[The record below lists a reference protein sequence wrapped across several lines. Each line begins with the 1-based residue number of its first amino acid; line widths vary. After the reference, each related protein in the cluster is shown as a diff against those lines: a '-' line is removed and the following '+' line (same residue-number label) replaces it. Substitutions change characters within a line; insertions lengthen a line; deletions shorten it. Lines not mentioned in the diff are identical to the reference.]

1 MEKIFRNIERRG
13 FYRIFMSDLEF
24 NSYNWCHHLLKY
36 PIFDFM
42 DFPVTFQIFGHT
54 ILAHPVLETIGIFIG
69 MRYYF
74 YLKRKSKE
82 KLSFNISAAVL
93 IGATAGALLG
103 SKLIGNLEN
112 PYVFFNDFDFKR
124 FWTNNTIVGGL
135 AFGLIGVEWAK
146 KIVGHKEST
155 GDLIVFP
162 LILAMIIG
170 RIGCFL
176 TGIHEET
183 YGIPTDFIFGM
194 HLGDEYLRH
203 PVALYEITFLIVLWI
218 ILKTIQDKK
227 IYPSGFV
234 FQIFMLSYFSFRFML
249 DFIKPKI
256 EIIGNLGTI
265 QITCLCI
272 IFYYFLKLRKINSLT
287 SPENITS

>member
-1 MEKIFRNIERRG
+1 MHCCI
-13 FYRIFMSDLEF
+13 
-24 NSYNWCHHLLKY
+24 LKC

-42 DFPVTFQIFGHT
+42 DFPVTFQIFGKT
-54 ILAHPVLETIGIFIG
+54 ILAHPVFETVGIFIG
-69 MRYYF
+69 MRFYF

-82 KLSFNISAAVL
+82 KLSFNTSAAVL
-93 IGATAGALLG
+93 IGATAGALIG

-112 PYVFFNDFDFKR
+112 PYVFFNDFNFKR

-135 AFGLIGVEWAK
+135 AFGLIGVELAK

-155 GDLIVFP
+155 GDLIVYP

-183 YGIPTDFIFGM
+183 YGLPTDSIFGM

-203 PVALYEITFLIVLWI
+203 PVALYEIAFLIILWI
-218 ILKTIQDKK
+218 VLTMIQKK
-227 IYPSGFV
+227 NKYPSGFV
-234 FQIFMLSYFSFRFML
+234 FQLFMLSYFSFRFFL

-256 EIIGNLGTI
+256 DIIGNLGTI
-265 QITCLCI
+265 QLVCLSVI
-272 IFYYFLKLRKINSLT
+272 IYYIYKIKT
-287 SPENITS
+287 SKY

>member
-1 MEKIFRNIERRG
+1 MKICEICGKIYSQNL
-13 FYRIFMSDLEF
+13 Y
-24 NSYNWCHHLLKY
+24 HHQLKY

-42 DFPVTFQIFGHT
+42 DFPVTFQIFGKT
-54 ILAHPVLETIGIFIG
+54 ILAHPVFETLGIFIG
-69 MRYYF
+69 MRFYF

-82 KLSFNISAAVL
+82 KLSFNTSAAVL
-93 IGATAGALLG
+93 IGATAGALIG

-112 PYVFFNDFDFKR
+112 PYVFFNDFNLKR

-135 AFGLIGVEWAK
+135 AFGLIGVELAK

-155 GDLIVFP
+155 GDLIVYP

-183 YGIPTDFIFGM
+183 YGLPTDSIFGM

-203 PVALYEITFLIVLWI
+203 PVALYEIAFLIFMWFE
-218 ILKTIQDKK
+218 LKMISRKNK
-227 IYPSGFV
+227 YPSGFI
-234 FQIFMLSYFSFRFML
+234 FQLFMLSYFSFRFFL

-256 EIIGNLGTI
+256 DILGNLGTI
-265 QITCLCI
+265 QLVCI
-272 IFYYFLKLRKINSLT
+272 SVIIYYFFKLRKTKFVTSL
-287 SPENITS
+287 

>member
-1 MEKIFRNIERRG
+1 
-13 FYRIFMSDLEF
+13 
-24 NSYNWCHHLLKY
+24 
-36 PIFDFM
+36 M
-42 DFPVTFQIFGHT
+42 DFPVTFQLFGKT
-54 ILAHPVLETIGIFIG
+54 ILAHPVFETLGIFLA

-74 YLKRKSKE
+74 YLKRKSSE
-82 KLSFNISAAVL
+82 KLSFNTSAAIL
-93 IGATAGALLG
+93 IGATAGALIG

-112 PYVFFNDFDFKR
+112 PYVLFEDFNFKR

-135 AFGLIGVEWAK
+135 TFGLIGVEIAK

-176 TGIHEET
+176 MGVYEET
-183 YGIPTDFIFGM
+183 YGLPTNTIFGM

-203 PVALYEITFLIVLWI
+203 PVALYEIAFLLFMWFELRMIDRKNKYV
-218 ILKTIQDKK
+218 
-227 IYPSGFV
+227 SGFL
-234 FQIFMLSYFSFRFML
+234 FQLFMLSYFTFRLIL

-265 QITCLCI
+265 QLVCLCVI
-272 IFYYFLKLRKINSLT
+272 IYYIYKIKT
-287 SPENITS
+287 STVLIKNQKN